1 MNPGICH
8 QTMHQTLHFQ
18 PTVMQKQQQKTL
30 KDDTKLRLIVFWLD
44 IKESG
49 D

>member
-8 QTMHQTLHFQ
+8 EIMHQKQGFQ
-18 PTVMQKQQQKTL
+18 PAVMQKQQQKTL
-30 KDDTKLRLIVFWLD
+30 KDDTKLWLIVFWLD